1 MTSQVIFAA
10 MCAAKRR
17 PTPRKVFAPG
27 LDYLRDG
34 FVARSDTKAP
44 FQRLHCHDDLEV
56 AVNQH
61 SPVVAMFGADR
72 IVLPPDYLTV
82 FWAARPHGPIE
93 AERGWQSRGIHVP
106 LPWVLQWKLPAV
118 LMRPVLAGQVLLDP
132 PGPRPVGDAELI
144 RGWHELMRQDSEEA
158 RRVVLL
164 EVEARLRRL
173 ALDLASRAPE
183 EQSSGTTLPYSP
195 GSLGRFERM
204 AALIATHFR
213 EPLTVEDIA
222 QAVKMQPAP
231 AMRLFRKCSGMTIHE
246 YLLRHRVGH
255 AQCLL
260 AAGDARLEDIAA
272 ESGFGSAAR
281 FYACFGKL
289 VGQSPAAYR
298 RSMRGGG

>member
-1 MTSQVIFAA
+1 
-10 MCAAKRR
+10 
-17 PTPRKVFAPG
+17 
-27 LDYLRDG
+27 
-34 FVARSDTKAP
+34 
-44 FQRLHCHDDLEV
+44 
-56 AVNQH
+56 
-61 SPVVAMFGADR
+61 MFGAER

-93 AERGWQSRGIHVP
+93 AAPSWQARGIHVP
-106 LPWVLQWKLPAV
+106 LPWVLQWRLPPIV
-118 LMRPVLAGQVLLDP
+118 MRPLLAGQVLLDP
-132 PGPRPVGDAELI
+132 PGQRPVGDAELVAS
-144 RGWHELMRQDSEEA
+144 WHDLMRQDAEEA

-173 ALDLASRAPE
+173 AMDLASRAPGE
-183 EQSSGTTLPYSP
+183 PSSGQPLPYSP
-195 GSLGRFERM
+195 GALGRFERM

-213 EPLTVEDIA
+213 EPLSVEDIA
-222 QAVKMQPAP
+222 LAVKMQPAP
-231 AMRLFRKCSGMTIHE
+231 AMRLFRKYSGMTIHE

-260 AAGDARLEDIAA
+260 AAGDARLDDIAA

-298 RSMRGGG
+298 RSMQGGGA

>member
-1 MTSQVIFAA
+1 MSAS
-10 MCAAKRR
+10 RR
-17 PTPRKVFAPG
+17 KPARRGSKPSKVFAPG

-34 FVARSDTKAP
+34 FVARCDTQAP
-44 FQRLHCHDDLEV
+44 FHRLHCHDDIEV

-61 SPVVAMFGADR
+61 SSVVAMFGAER

-93 AERGWQSRGIHVP
+93 AAPSWQARGIHVP
-106 LPWVLQWKLPAV
+106 LPWVLQWRLPPIV
-118 LMRPVLAGQVLLDP
+118 MRPLLAGQVLLDP
-132 PGPRPVGDAELI
+132 PGQRPVGDAELVAS
-144 RGWHELMRQDSEEA
+144 WHDLMRQDAEEA

-173 ALDLASRAPE
+173 AMDLASRAPGE
-183 EQSSGTTLPYSP
+183 PSSGQPLPYSP
-195 GSLGRFERM
+195 GALGRFERM

-213 EPLTVEDIA
+213 EPLSVEDIA
-222 QAVKMQPAP
+222 LAVKMQPAP
-231 AMRLFRKCSGMTIHE
+231 AMRLFRKYSGMTIHE

-260 AAGDARLEDIAA
+260 AAGDARLDDIAA

-298 RSMRGGG
+298 RSMQGGGA